1 MQIQGLY
8 RFIATVQLTI
18 FTTIELVTN
27 SLPLTTIPLHTHK
40 QSKGKQEISM
50 KKLSNTT
57 PANLPV
63 FTPPTIDPGIKP
75 FLNKIL
81 DDSDLNVDSDEEAKL
96 REQEKKL
103 ENCDPEVQDILREME
118 EESNDIY
125 YPTEVNY
132 FNQNI
137 DHFLNKTAKE
147 LKCLQERNQIYS
159 DLIEMP
165 AENIIQVAYGTV
177 EVAMGNEIHARY
189 TTRMPTF
196 VTWPAKKDS
205 QYCLIM
211 TDPDTSY
218 HSRPTEPR
226 EYQHWIVVNIPGN
239 NLTGGETITEYV
251 RPNPEYDDDGFHRF
265 IFFVFKQEEKDKIY
279 DEVKRSHIPVKSLRK
294 DFSTKLF
301 AKRHH
306 LKGPVAI
313 NFFIAKWDRSIN
325 EEEELFGPLHH

>member
-81 DDSDLNVDSDEEAKL
+81 DDSDLNVDSDE
-96 REQEKKL
+96 
-103 ENCDPEVQDILREME
+103 
-118 EESNDIY
+118 
-125 YPTEVNY
+125 
-132 FNQNI
+132 
-137 DHFLNKTAKE
+137 
-147 LKCLQERNQIYS
+147 
-159 DLIEMP
+159 
-165 AENIIQVAYGTV
+165 VAYGTV